1 MITFTRFMLFAL
13 ILFVAV
19 GQNGAGQDIR
29 FPNDGA
35 FVRLRMEVQANGP
48 YIGVKAN
55 GRGPFVFE
63 VDTGSMTSPL
73 ASELA
78 KEMGLEKSNSTPK
91 RSVEITLADGFNV
104 PMPLD
109 FASFAGLWPL
119 TGRRI
124 YGDLGYSILKHFVV
138 EFDYEDGYL
147 TLYDPKKYRYSGG
160 GVSFPFS
167 MEMGYDPQIEG
178 KILVNSGLEI
188 PVHFTLDTGAGG
200 TVISAPI
207 VKAHNLLNVVVTKM
221 PNARSKPLVDGVNG
235 QVFESTTAR
244 LDAIKLG
251 SLVIDHPLVALS
263 LDTEG
268 VFAMEGIGVNL
279 GGNILRRFK
288 VIVDYPGD
296 RVILEPN
303 KHFHEPFA
311 ADASGLVLEA
321 DGPQFKRIIVHGVIP
336 ASPAEKGGVQEG
348 DVIIAIDGEST
359 DKYALWEIQD
369 LLKKSGQTR
378 LLTINRHGETT
389 IVTLK
394 LQGLV

>member
-1 MITFTRFMLFAL
+1 MSFAL
-13 ILFVAV
+13 VLFVAV
-19 GQNGAGQDIR
+19 GQNVEGQGIR

-35 FVRLRMEVQANGP
+35 FVRLRMEIQANGP

-78 KEMGLEKSNSTPK
+78 IEMGLEKSNSTPK
-91 RSVEITLADGFNV
+91 HSVEITLADGFNV

-138 EFDYEDGYL
+138 EFDYENGYL
-147 TLYDPKKYRYSGG
+147 TLYDPKKYKYSGS

-167 MEMGYDPQIEG
+167 MEMDYDPQIEG

-207 VKAHNLLNVVVTKM
+207 VKTHNLLNVVVTKM
-221 PNARSKPLVDGVNG
+221 PSTRSNPLVDGVNG

-244 LDAIKLG
+244 IDAIKLG

-263 LDTEG
+263 TDTEG
-268 VFAMEGIGVNL
+268 VFAMEDIGVNL
-279 GGNILRRFK
+279 GGNILRRFT

-303 KHFHEPFA
+303 KHFHEPFV

-321 DGPQFKRIIVHGVIP
+321 VGPQFKRIIVHGVVQ
-336 ASPAEKGGVQEG
+336 ASPGEKGGMQEG
-348 DVIIAIDGEST
+348 DVITAIDGEST
-359 DKYALWEIQD
+359 DRYALWEIQD
-369 LLKKSGQTR
+369 LLKKSGQTKR
-378 LLTINRHGETT
+378 LTINRHGETK
-389 IVTLK
+389 IVTLR
-394 LQGLV
+394 LHALV